1 MKKILLS
8 ILVATL
14 LSCTSESSQV
24 VNENSNNRIKIQEK
38 RVISGH
44 LFMIIKVDST
54 EFITS
59 SDGGFYKL

>member
-44 LFMIIKVDST
+44 LFLIIKVDST